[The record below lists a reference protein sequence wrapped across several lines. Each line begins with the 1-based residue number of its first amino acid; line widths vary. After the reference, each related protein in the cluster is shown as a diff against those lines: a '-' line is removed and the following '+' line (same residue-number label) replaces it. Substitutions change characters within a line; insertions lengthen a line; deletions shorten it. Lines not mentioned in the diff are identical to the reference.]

1 MGGFFPISSFAAGWA
16 TRGEQHLVFVLKLVG
31 VCVQRTCCR
40 PLMNPVILHADLS
53 WTEMQTM
60 HGLIIEHI
68 EMHAALDT
76 NLLATEPRI
85 DELVFEVRFASMSPL
100 ILILS
105 S

>member
-1 MGGFFPISSFAAGWA
+1 
-16 TRGEQHLVFVLKLVG
+16 
-31 VCVQRTCCR
+31 
-40 PLMNPVILHADLS
+40 
-53 WTEMQTM
+53 M

-76 NLLATEPRI
+76 NLPAPEPRI

-100 ILILS
+100 ILIMS

>member
-1 MGGFFPISSFAAGWA
+1 
-16 TRGEQHLVFVLKLVG
+16 
-31 VCVQRTCCR
+31 
-40 PLMNPVILHADLS
+40 MNPVILHADLN

-76 NLLATEPRI
+76 NLPAPEPRI